1 MGQKISLTD
10 ALRAEYARLYAEASI
25 RSERVAEVARV
36 ARKMAGS
43 WSRYEQVAAS
53 LGCPAHLVGLIH
65 AMECGLDFG
74 RHLHNGD
81 PLTARTTHVPAGR
94 PIAGSPPYSWEESA
108 CDALIMHGVNKWT
121 DWSIPGLCY
130 VLEGYNGWGY
140 RLHHPTVPSPYLWS
154 YTTAYTRG
162 KYVSD
167 GTWSATAVSKQC
179 GAMALLRGL
188 ADCGHPYDAES
199 VTPVSSDPDPVES
212 HPYPGHVLRLQST
225 GDDVRLLQERLVAL
239 GYPDV
244 GRADGLYWRRTCDAV
259 RAFQRARGL
268 GIDGQVG
275 PKTWAALWSA
285 S

>member
-10 ALRAEYARLYAEASI
+10 ALRAEYARLYAEATI
-25 RSERVAEVARV
+25 RPERRAEVARV
-36 ARKMAGS
+36 ARRLAAS
-43 WSRYEQVAAS
+43 WPRYEEVASS
-53 LGCPAHLVGLIH
+53 LGCPAHLVALIH
-65 AMECGLDFG
+65 AMECGLDFT

-81 PLTARTTHVPAGR
+81 PLKARTTHVPAGR

-108 CDALIMHGVNKWT
+108 CDALIMHNVNKWS

-140 RLHHPTVPSPYLWS
+140 RLHHPEVPSPYLWS

-162 KYVSD
+162 KYVGD

-188 ADCGHPYDAES
+188 ADCGHPYDAEPT
-199 VTPVSSDPDPVES
+199 TPISPDPALVES
-212 HPYPGHVLRLQST
+212 HPYPGTVLRLGST
-225 GDDVRLLQERLVAL
+225 GDDVRLVQERLTAL
-239 GYPDV
+239 GHDP
-244 GRADGLYWRRTCDAV
+244 GAADGLYWRRTCDAV

-268 GIDGQVG
+268 AVDGAVG
-275 PKTWAALWSA
+275 PATWAAMWGG
-285 S
+285 